1 MMEKYSSPEQ
11 MKKDLIDFLLKDDVD
26 IQTYMI
32 RPDIQKIDI
41 STHTET
47 KIEFHYTGNVNIEI
61 VAFKRTFEK
70 EDEITRYKM

>member
-1 MMEKYSSPEQ
+1 MEKYSSPEQ

-32 RPDIQKIDI
+32 RPDIQKIDM
-41 STHTET
+41 STYTET
-47 KIEFHYTGNVNIEI
+47 KVEFHYTGNVNIEI

-70 EDEITRYKM
+70 EDEITRYKK